1 MHPFVR
7 SFSPR
12 TAPQFRGRTSAA
24 ALPAEAA
31 VLHAPQDGAGAPSC
45 SVHSGLSGRSVVPVG
60 PAILI
65 VPDIRLFRLF
75 RSFRPLLSS
84 SLPGLSRRSGG
95 FVFTRPRPQPL
106 SVTGESAPG
115 PLRFTASGPE
125 LFNRTTLP
133 APSCGAQ
140 ETKIPGSRST
150 GYFVR
155 MRPWSF
161 FRQDARTGQDLL
173 QHPPR
178 IFGYRPHL
186 SKRLPPAAARKA
198 RNASSARL
206 LRRRPRPA
214 RFGSDATPSSRRK
227 PTSRR
232 PSPTYSL
239 RQTKPE

>member
-12 TAPQFRGRTSAA
+12 TAPQFRGRASAA

-31 VLHAPQDGAGAPSC
+31 VLHAPQDGGGAPPC
-45 SVHSGLSGRSVVPVG
+45 SGHSGLSGRSVVPVG
-60 PAILI
+60 PVVPNI
-65 VPDIRLFRLF
+65 PDIRLF

-106 SVTGESAPG
+106 SGTGESAAR
-115 PLRFTASGPE
+115 PLRLTASGPE
-125 LFNRTTLP
+125 LFNRAPPP
-133 APSCGAQ
+133 APSCEAQ
-140 ETKIPGSRST
+140 ATKIPGSRST

-186 SKRLPPAAARKA
+186 SKRLPPATARKA

-206 LRRRPRPA
+206 LRRRLRPA
-214 RFGSDATPSSRRK
+214 RFGSDATPSSRRR

-232 PSPTYSL
+232 PNPTYN
-239 RQTKPE
+239 RRRTMPG

>member
-12 TAPQFRGRTSAA
+12 TAPQFRGRASAA

-31 VLHAPQDGAGAPSC
+31 ALHVPQDGGGAPPC
-45 SVHSGLSGRSVVPVG
+45 SVHSGLSGRSVVP
-60 PAILI
+60 I

-84 SLPGLSRRSGG
+84 SLPGLSCRSGG

-106 SVTGESAPG
+106 SGTGKSAPG
-115 PLRFTASGPE
+115 PLRLTASGPE
-125 LFNRTTLP
+125 LFSP
-133 APSCGAQ
+133 ATPPATSCGAQ

-161 FRQDARTGQDLL
+161 FRQDALTGQDLL

-206 LRRRPRPA
+206 LRRRLRPA
-214 RFGSDATPSSRRK
+214 RFGSDATPSSRRR

-232 PSPTYSL
+232 PNPTYN
-239 RQTKPE
+239 RRRTMPG